1 MRLLLFLSASLA
13 ALAVPAAA
21 LAGAGAHADTG
32 TLVVKNGI
40 APAGTPV
47 VVLVIRGAAI
57 GQVTGSG
64 RILIRAESPADE
76 ETAEVTGADWQ
87 KDKGD
92 QGRLWGG
99 PGFRF
104 RAVGGI
110 YTITIWGSGV
120 NLVASGRG
128 SVVLTGS
135 PEAPSRDGEYSLNGG
150 DFKSLPSTAT
160 RPLPI
165 GG

>member
-64 RILIRAESPADE
+64 RILIKAESPADE
-76 ETAEVTGADWQ
+76 ETVEVTGAPSQ

-92 QGRLWGG
+92 QGRLWWG

-135 PEAPSRDGEYSLNGG
+135 PEAPFRDGEYSLNGG
-150 DFKSLPSTAT
+150 DFKSLPWLST
-160 RPLPI
+160 RQLPI